1 MDVSALTV
9 PENELSRRARRDTE
23 ALSTTEYDVWYCTAY
38 VSTIAHQIEEAVANA
53 SARPLW
59 QVAAGEGV
67 VIGKIQFLMLVVT
80 VAAFVSAAMGV
91 SSLMNTTIAERAR
104 EIGLMKA
111 LGAAGWEIYSV
122 FLGEAAIVGAAGGVF
137 GCAVGLALSQAVGW
151 MVFGEMVGINA
162 VALPVAVLVSI
173 LTALAGSI
181 LPSRAIARLLPAE
194 VLYGRR

>member
-1 MDVSALTV
+1 M
-9 PENELSRRARRDTE
+9 
-23 ALSTTEYDVWYCTAY
+23 
-38 VSTIAHQIEEAVANA
+38 
-53 SARPLW
+53 
-59 QVAAGEGV
+59 
-67 VIGKIQFLMLVVT
+67 IGKIQFLMLVVT

-181 LPSRAIARLLPAE
+181 LPSRAIARLLPAGGALWPPLDRCCKA
-194 VLYGRR
+194 VRRCS